1 MEHIER
7 AERVVGRDTL
17 SVESVAGKKDMP
29 IAFVLMRVSVWDL
42 RHGWQRQTISKGWKS
57 DRNTSWRISGG
68 RSARLRASSDTG
80 GEAVLSSAISV
91 VSIVKETKGAK
102 KEW

>member
-29 IAFVLMRVSVWDL
+29 IAFVLMRVSVW
-42 RHGWQRQTISKGWKS
+42 GF
-57 DRNTSWRISGG
+57 
-68 RSARLRASSDTG
+68 
-80 GEAVLSSAISV
+80 EAWMATTDDFEGL
-91 VSIVKETKGAK
+91 E
-102 KEW
+102 ERP